1 MINMMKQSLND
12 IARYLSGFYPKTAR
26 RAVRRL
32 QIFRWV

>member
-26 RAVRRL
+26 RAVGSL
-32 QIFRWV
+32 QIFWRV